1 METASSTAILI
12 NAFEVPPEADAAF
25 LAGWERARDF
35 LRSRQVAGGTAL
47 HRSLRPDADFRF
59 VNVAEIESAEA
70 WQAAIRH
77 PDFPGRD
84 MPFTAHLALY
94 RVVHQEGPDGAD
106 RAAVLINPFEVPSGD
121 EDLFVKGWQEAGDY
135 MRTRPGFLGTRLHQ
149 SLSPQADFAFVNIAR
164 WESPQAF
171 LAATSNPQF
180 REATSAIPYRS
191 HPALYEVVR
200 T

>member
-1 METASSTAILI
+1 MDETSAGGILI
-12 NAFEVPPEADAAF
+12 NPFEVPPEAEDAF

-35 LRSRQVAGGTAL
+35 LRSRQVAGDTAL

-59 VNVAEIESAEA
+59 VNVARIESVET
-70 WQAAIRH
+70 WRAAIQS

-84 MPFTAHLALY
+84 MPFKAHPSLY
-94 RVVHQEGPDGAD
+94 RVVHQEGPDGD
-106 RAAVLINPFEVPSGD
+106 ERPAVLINPFEVPAGE
-121 EDLFVKGWQEAGDY
+121 EDLFFKEWQRAGDF

-149 SLSPQADFAFVNIAR
+149 SLTPQADFAFVNLAL

-171 LAATSNPQF
+171 LAAIGDPGF
-180 REATSAIPYRS
+180 REATGSMPYRA

-200 T
+200 R